1 MIKRYL
7 QQAIDFVRTD
17 VWRLNLNTLPRYLRG
32 LVFPLRIILIAI
44 RGFREDKISI
54 RASALTYFSMLSVV
68 PIVAMGFGI
77 AKGFGLEQMLEEK
90 LMQSLSGQ
98 QEVIDYI
105 ISFANSFLE
114 STQGGLI
121 AGIGILILLWT
132 VLKVFMNIEESFN
145 AIWQVHKARTWPR
158 KISDYLTMMLIAP
171 ILLIMSTSANVF
183 ITTQIT
189 QITEEVALL
198 GFISP
203 LIFFFIKLIPYVLFW
218 LVLTV
223 IYMVMP
229 NTKVDFK
236 SALVAGIIA
245 GTIFVF
251 VQWAYIHFQVGVSRY
266 NAIYGS
272 FAALP
277 LFLIWLQISWV
288 IVLLGAEI
296 SFSVQNVEKYEFDP
310 DIQNLNLYSRKV
322 LTLMIVRLVVR
333 RFVKGEL
340 PLTSKEI
347 SKELEIPIRLVR
359 DTIHVLVDSHVF
371 SEVTTPHDKEKAYQ
385 PARDV
390 NMLTVSYILH
400 VIEHHGADKILAVAS
415 KEKVQIENILD
426 KFDQLMKESDGS
438 KLLNDIG

>member
-1 MIKRYL
+1 MK
-7 QQAIDFVRTD
+7 F
-17 VWRLNLNTLPRYLRG
+17 WRVN
-32 LVFPLRIILIAI
+32 
-44 RGFREDKISI
+44 
-54 RASALTYFSMLSVV
+54 
-68 PIVAMGFGI
+68 
-77 AKGFGLEQMLEEK
+77 
-90 LMQSLSGQ
+90 GQ

-114 STQGGLI
+114 TTQGGLI
-121 AGIGILILLWT
+121 AGVGIVILLWT
-132 VLKVFMNIEESFN
+132 VMKVFGNIEDSFN
-145 AIWQVHKARTWPR
+145 AIWQIHKARTWPR
-158 KISDYLTMMLIAP
+158 KISDYFTMMLIAP
-171 ILLIMSTSANVF
+171 ILLILSTSANVF

-198 GFISP
+198 GYISP
-203 LIFFFIKLIPYVLFW
+203 LIFFLIKLIPYVLFW

-236 SALVAGIIA
+236 SAFVAGIIA

-251 VQWAYIHFQVGVSRY
+251 VQWGYIHFQVGVSRY

-310 DIQNLNLYSRKV
+310 DVQNLNLYSRKV

-333 RFVKGEL
+333 RFVEGEQ

-347 SKELEIPIRLVR
+347 SQQLEIPIRLVR
-359 DTIHVLVDSHVF
+359 DTVYMLLESNVF
-371 SEVTTPHDKEKAYQ
+371 SEVTTLHDKEKAYQ

-390 NMLTVSYILH
+390 NMLTVSYVLH
-400 VIEHHGADKILAVAS
+400 VIEHHGADKVLAVAS
-415 KEKVQIENILD
+415 KEKVQIEKILS

-438 KLLNDIG
+438 KLMNDIG